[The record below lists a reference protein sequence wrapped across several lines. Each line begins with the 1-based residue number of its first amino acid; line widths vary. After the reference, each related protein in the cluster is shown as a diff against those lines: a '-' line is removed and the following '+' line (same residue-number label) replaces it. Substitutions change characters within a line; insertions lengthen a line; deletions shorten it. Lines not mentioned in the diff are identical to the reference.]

1 MKRWLVSA
9 LASLALAPAAWTSA
23 EHRAL
28 IVGVGEH
35 QDASMNLPGI
45 ELDTAMMAAAAERL
59 GFPPRSIR
67 TLLDED
73 ATLAAFR
80 RELASLAAARY
91 GADDR
96 VLVYFSGHG
105 THVPDDNGDESDDK
119 DEALVL
125 HDTRVSG
132 GELHGFLRDDEF
144 GRLLGA
150 IPSSNVLVLVDACH
164 SGSAT
169 KSFPAIGE
177 RGRPKYFRNP
187 AAAYG
192 SGSSVRARSLVPEP
206 RANHVLLS
214 AAADDEL
221 AQATSQGSAFTLGV
235 SEAIGNA
242 RGAGRLTAKQLQQAA
257 ARRITEL
264 VTPGEVHTPQLD
276 GHEPLLSENLFFRAQ
291 SRVGP
296 VRRELEAL
304 AARLPSM
311 PFTTPTADLRVG
323 QKVVLALDLP
333 RSGYL
338 NVVNVNPNDEALVLF
353 PNAHH
358 KENKVAAGRFAIPAD
373 AMDFDLVAREPVGES
388 VTIAFLTERPLNLYA
403 NTLKGRDDGGRI
415 VATLAPL
422 SAKAGAAMRNIV
434 VEPRE
439 GAARQARHAG
449 KVVVRVSR

>member
-1 MKRWLVSA
+1 MKRWLVPT
-9 LASLALAPAAWTSA
+9 LASLALAPAAWTFA

-192 SGSSVRARSLVPEP
+192 GGSVRARTLVPEP
-206 RANHVLLS
+206 RASHVLLS

-304 AARLPSM
+304 AAQLPSM

-358 KENKVAAGRFAIPAD
+358 RENKVAAGRFAIPAD

-388 VTIAFLTERPLNLYA
+388 VTIAFLTERSLNLYA
-403 NTLKGRDDGGRI
+403 NTLKGRDDSGRI

-439 GAARQARHAG
+439 GAARHAG